1 MIIPRLYDI
10 EVTPNFFSAIYIN
23 LIDYLNTFKDCTND
37 KGKPI
42 PLTEKLSVAE
52 IEERL
57 DTIPVRTFYI
67 TDTDD
72 SQLLEWVAYI
82 NSMQSFYD
90 TVEIE
95 GNVAQEAV
103 RYDMYGF
110 NSLDYDDNM
119 TRFFLM
125 NFNRYDDSKALI
137 KALYRFS
144 KKLIDLQNDKD
155 AFYNDKEL
163 ETVRTYRL
171 PWATVDLMCVYG
183 LKAASVVIDNKTGER
198 QKFSKGLK
206 NTSVNLKW
214 HKILD
219 FNLPPIDEEEYDIYY
234 RHTERFRG
242 MSIEEVRKLLT
253 SDFDRCILPKYIP
266 DMTYY
271 NRNDV
276 FLLGEMVRQNPDEV
290 KLRYGLHKAFGI
302 DCLSSARSNISD
314 KLLVKFYSQ
323 FSGLHKS
330 QFEKKRTERTRISFN
345 KVIFPH
351 IKFKTKQLQDLLDDM
366 MQVYIY
372 HTTKADFTRE
382 FEFYGT
388 KYSIGC
394 GGIHTQDPPGIFKSI
409 EDKYTYVHW
418 DYTSYYPS
426 IMIAYEVA
434 PKHLNAKVF
443 AKMVDYFKTT
453 RVAAKHNK
461 NKNGNVIEGVDDT
474 LTAEALKIVI
484 NAIYGKLGFEMF
496 WLYDRLAQMK
506 VTINGQLMTL
516 SLIESLELEGIHCIS
531 ANTDGIVIK
540 IPNDKKDIF
549 DIITKE
555 WNEHNKMSADG
566 ESYKI
571 LVRRDVNNYFD
582 IQLNGDEEF
591 KGDMDPL
598 QYRKNYAKGYDMP
611 VVAKAVYEYFAN
623 NVPIMDTLRNHKDIL
638 DFCKTQNVGRKFKV
652 CYEKVVDGKITTV
665 YCQQHFRFY
674 VSQKGVI
681 IQKEDT
687 VTGKKSKLGGGLP
700 SIMLNNLDDM
710 PIEERGINYAY
721 YYNECMKFINPI
733 KLGISPNQKGNTNH
747 KTVSGKLLLKKR
759 FGLYNDLFDDEEE
772 S

>member
-1 MIIPRLYDI
+1 MIIPRMYDLEI
-10 EVTPNFFSAIYIN
+10 FTNMFSGIF
-23 LIDYLNTFKDCTND
+23 IDVNEYLKTFKDCVNN

-52 IEERL
+52 IKERL
-57 DTIPVRTFYI
+57 DKIPVRTFYI

-82 NSMQSFYD
+82 NDMQAYYK
-90 TVEIE
+90 TVEIN
-95 GNVAQEAV
+95 GVVTQEPV

-110 NSLDYDDNM
+110 NSLDYDDNLIRAFM
-119 TRFFLM
+119 M
-125 NFNRYDDSKALI
+125 NFNRYDNSKALI
-137 KALYRFS
+137 KYLRRIS
-144 KKLIDLQNDKD
+144 DKLISLQNDKD

-163 ETVRTYRL
+163 EVIRGYRL
-171 PWATVDLMCVYG
+171 PWATVDVQCVYG
-183 LKAASVVIDNKTGER
+183 LKAASVIIDKDTKER
-198 QKFSKGLK
+198 VKVPKGLK
-206 NTSVNLKW
+206 NTSINLKW
-214 HKILD
+214 HDILD
-219 FNLPPIDEEEYDIYY
+219 FTLPFIDEEEYDIYY
-234 RHTERFRG
+234 RNSERFKG

-253 SDFDRCILPKYIP
+253 NDFDRCVLPKYISS
-266 DMTYY
+266 MLYY

-276 FLLGEMVRQNPDEV
+276 FLIGEMVRQNPDEV
-290 KLRYGLHKAFGI
+290 RLRYGLQRAFGI
-302 DCLSSARSNISD
+302 NCLSSARSNISD

-351 IKFKTKQLQDLLDDM
+351 ISFKTKQMQDLLADM
-366 MQVYIY
+366 MNVYIY
-372 HTTKADFTRE
+372 HTSKSDFTRE

-394 GGIHTQDPPGIFKSI
+394 GGIHTQDPPRVLRSN
-409 EDKYTYVHW
+409 DKFVYVHW

-461 NKNGNVIEGVDDT
+461 NKNGNIIDGVDDS

-484 NAIYGKLGFEMF
+484 NAIYGKLGSELF

-516 SLIESLELEGIHCIS
+516 SLIESLELEGIHCVS
-531 ANTDGIVIK
+531 ANTDGIIVK
-540 IPNDKKDIF
+540 IPVEKQDKFKE
-549 DIITKE
+549 ITE
-555 WNEHNKMSADG
+555 AWNKHNKMSADG
-566 ESYKI
+566 EYYKM
-571 LVRRDVNNYFD
+571 LVNRDVNSYFD
-582 IQLNGDEEF
+582 IQTNGDEEF

-598 QYRKNYAKGYDMP
+598 QYRKNYSRGYDMP
-611 VVAKAVYEYFAN
+611 IVAKAVYEYFAN
-623 NVPIMDTLRNHKDIL
+623 NIPVMETLRNHKDIL

-652 CYEKVVDGKITTV
+652 CYEKVVNGKITTI
-665 YCQQHFRFY
+665 YAQQHFRFY

-681 IQKEDT
+681 IQKEDSI
-687 VTGKKSKLGGGLP
+687 TGKRSVLGGGLP
-700 SIMLNNLDDM
+700 SIMLNNLDDK
-710 PIEERGINYAY
+710 PIEERDINYAY
-721 YYNECMKFINPI
+721 YYNEAMKFINPI
-733 KLGISPNQKGNTNH
+733 KLGISSKQKGNNQH

-759 FGLYNDLFDDEEE
+759 FGLYNDLFDNENEC
-772 S
+772 

>member
-1 MIIPRLYDI
+1 MIIPRMYDLEI
-10 EVTPNFFSAIYIN
+10 FPNMFSGIYIDIAN
-23 LIDYLNTFKDCTND
+23 YLKTFADCVND

-57 DTIPVRTFYI
+57 DNIPVRTFCI

-82 NSMQSFYD
+82 NDMTAYFK
-90 TVEIE
+90 TTEVN
-95 GNVAQEAV
+95 GVVTQEPV

-110 NSLDYDDNM
+110 NSLDYDDNLM
-119 TRFFLM
+119 RAFMM
-125 NFNRYDDSKALI
+125 NFNRYDNSKALI
-137 KALYRFS
+137 KFIRRIS
-144 KKLIDLQNDKD
+144 DKLIDLQNDKD

-163 ETVRTYRL
+163 EVIRGYRL
-171 PWATVDLMCVYG
+171 PWATVDVQCVYG
-183 LKAASVVIDNKTGER
+183 LKAASVRVDSKTGER
-198 QKFSKGLK
+198 IKTPKGLK
-206 NTSVNLKW
+206 PTSINLKW
-214 HKILD
+214 HSILD
-219 FNLPPIDEEEYDIYY
+219 FTLPPIDEEEYDTYY
-234 RHTERFRG
+234 RNSERFRG
-242 MSIEEVRKLLT
+242 MSIEEVRKLLDN
-253 SDFDRCILPKYIP
+253 DFNRCVLPKYIP
-266 DMTYY
+266 DMLHY

-276 FLLGEMVRQNPDEV
+276 FLIGEMVRQNPDEV
-290 KLRYGLHKAFGI
+290 RLRYGLHKAFGI

-351 IKFKTKQLQDLLDDM
+351 ISFKTKQMQDLLADM

-372 HTTKADFTRE
+372 HTSKSDFTRE

-394 GGIHTQDPPGIFKSI
+394 GGIHTQDPPRVLKS
-409 EDKYTYVHW
+409 DNKYIYVHW

-461 NKNGNVIEGVDDT
+461 NKNGNVIEGVDDS

-484 NAIYGKLGFEMF
+484 NAIYGKLGSELF

-516 SLIESLELEGIHCIS
+516 NLIESLELEGIHCVS
-531 ANTDGIVIK
+531 ANTDGIIVK
-540 IPNDKKDIF
+540 IPVDKQDKF
-549 DIITKE
+549 KEITE
-555 WNEHNKMSADG
+555 AWNEHNKMSADG
-566 ESYKI
+566 EYYKM
-571 LVRRDVNNYFD
+571 LVNRDVNSYFD
-582 IQLNGDEEF
+582 IQTDGTEEF

-598 QYRKNYAKGYDMP
+598 QYRKNYSKGYDMP
-611 VVAKAVYEYFAN
+611 IVAKAVYEYFAN
-623 NVPIMDTLRNHKDIL
+623 NVPVMETLRNHKDIL
-638 DFCKTQNVGRKFKV
+638 DFCKTQNIGRKFNI
-652 CYEKVVDGKITTV
+652 CYDKVVNGKIVTV
-665 YCQQHFRFY
+665 YAQKHCRFY
-674 VSQKGVI
+674 ASSKGVV

-687 VTGKKSKLGGGLP
+687 TTGKKSVLCGGLP
-700 SIMLNNLDDM
+700 VILLNNLDDK
-710 PIEERGINYAY
+710 PIEERDVNYSY
-721 YYNECMKFINPI
+721 YYSECMKFINPI
-733 KLGISPNQKGNTNH
+733 KLGISPNQKGDTNH

-759 FGLYNDLFDDEEE
+759 FGLYNDLFDNETED
-772 S
+772 

>member
-1 MIIPRLYDI
+1 MIIPRAFDLEIFPNMFSGIFIDI
-10 EVTPNFFSAIYIN
+10 GE
-23 LIDYLNTFKDCTND
+23 YLKKFADCVND

-42 PLTEKLSVAE
+42 PLTEKLFVAE

-57 DTIPVRTFYI
+57 DSIPVRTFCI

-82 NSMQSFYD
+82 NDMTAYFK
-90 TVEIE
+90 TTEVN
-95 GNVAQEAV
+95 GVVTQEPV

-110 NSLDYDDNM
+110 NSLDYDDNLIRAFM
-119 TRFFLM
+119 M
-125 NFNRYDDSKALI
+125 NFNRYDNSKALI
-137 KALYRFS
+137 KFIRRIS
-144 KKLIDLQNDKD
+144 DKLIDLQNDKD

-163 ETVRTYRL
+163 EVIRGYRL
-171 PWATVDLMCVYG
+171 PWATVDVQCVYG
-183 LKAASVVIDNKTGER
+183 LKAASVRVDSKTGER
-198 QKFSKGLK
+198 IKTPKGLK
-206 NTSVNLKW
+206 PTSINLKW
-214 HKILD
+214 HSILD
-219 FNLPPIDEEEYDIYY
+219 FTLPPIDEEEFDTYY
-234 RHTERFRG
+234 RNSERFRG
-242 MSIEEVRKLLT
+242 MTIEEVRKLLDN
-253 SDFDRCILPKYIP
+253 DFQRCVLPKYIP
-266 DMTYY
+266 KMLHY

-276 FLLGEMVRQNPDEV
+276 FLIGEMVRQNPDEV
-290 KLRYGLHKAFGI
+290 RLRYGLHKAFGI
-302 DCLSSARSNISD
+302 NCLSSARSNISD

-351 IKFKTKQLQDLLDDM
+351 ISFKTKQMQDLLADM
-366 MQVYIY
+366 MNVYIY
-372 HTTKADFTRE
+372 HTSKTDFTRE

-394 GGIHTQDPPGIFKSI
+394 GGIHTQDPPRVLKSN
-409 EDKYTYVHW
+409 DKYIYVHW

-461 NKNGNVIEGVDDT
+461 NKNGNVIEGVDDS

-484 NAIYGKLGFEMF
+484 NAIYGKLGSELF

-516 SLIESLELEGIHCIS
+516 NLIESLELEGIHCVS
-531 ANTDGIVIK
+531 ANTDGIIVK
-540 IPNDKKDIF
+540 IPVDKQDKF
-549 DIITKE
+549 KEITE
-555 WNEHNKMSADG
+555 AWNEHNKMSADG
-566 ESYKI
+566 EYYKM
-571 LVRRDVNNYFD
+571 LVNRDVNSYFD
-582 IQLNGDEEF
+582 IQTDGTEEF

-598 QYRKNYAKGYDMP
+598 QYRKNYSKGYDMP
-611 VVAKAVYEYFAN
+611 IVAKAVYEYFAN
-623 NVPIMDTLRNHKDIL
+623 NVPVMETLRNHKDIL
-638 DFCKTQNVGRKFKV
+638 DFCKTQNIGRKFNICYDKV
-652 CYEKVVDGKITTV
+652 ENGKIITV
-665 YCQQHFRFY
+665 YAQKHCRFY
-674 VSQKGVI
+674 ASSKGVV

-687 VTGKKSKLGGGLP
+687 TTGKKSVLCGGLP
-700 SIMLNNLDDM
+700 VILLNNLDDK
-710 PIEERGINYAY
+710 PIEERDVNYSY
-721 YYNECMKFINPI
+721 YYSECMKFINPI
-733 KLGISPNQKGNTNH
+733 KLGISPNQKGDSNH

-759 FGLYNDLFDDEEE
+759 FGLYNDLFDNETED
-772 S
+772 

>member
-1 MIIPRLYDI
+1 MIIPRMYDLEI
-10 EVTPNFFSAIYIN
+10 FPNMFSGIF
-23 LIDYLNTFKDCTND
+23 IDIGEYLKKFADCVND

-57 DTIPVRTFYI
+57 DSIPVRTFCI

-82 NSMQSFYD
+82 NDMTAYFK
-90 TVEIE
+90 TTEVN
-95 GNVAQEAV
+95 GVVTQEPV

-110 NSLDYDDNM
+110 NSLDYDDNLIRAFM
-119 TRFFLM
+119 M
-125 NFNRYDDSKALI
+125 NFNRYDNSKALI
-137 KALYRFS
+137 KFIRRIS
-144 KKLIDLQNDKD
+144 DKLIDLQNDKD

-163 ETVRTYRL
+163 EVIRGYRL
-171 PWATVDLMCVYG
+171 PWATVDVQCVYG
-183 LKAASVVIDNKTGER
+183 LKAASVRVDSKTGER
-198 QKFSKGLK
+198 IKTPKGLK
-206 NTSVNLKW
+206 PTSINLKW
-214 HKILD
+214 HSILD
-219 FNLPPIDEEEYDIYY
+219 FTLPSIDEEEFDTYY
-234 RHTERFRG
+234 RNTERFKG
-242 MSIEEVRKLLT
+242 MTIEEVRKLLDN
-253 SDFDRCILPKYIP
+253 DFQRCVLPKYIP
-266 DMTYY
+266 KMLHY

-276 FLLGEMVRQNPDEV
+276 FLIGEMVRQNPDEV
-290 KLRYGLHKAFGI
+290 RLRYGLHKAFGI
-302 DCLSSARSNISD
+302 NCLSSARSNISD

-351 IKFKTKQLQDLLDDM
+351 ISFKTQQMQDLLADM

-372 HTTKADFTRE
+372 HTSKADFTRE

-394 GGIHTQDPPGIFKSI
+394 GGIHTQDPPRVLKSN
-409 EDKYTYVHW
+409 DKFIYVHW

-461 NKNGNVIEGVDDT
+461 NKNGNVIEGVDDS

-484 NAIYGKLGFEMF
+484 NAIYGKLGSELF

-516 SLIESLELEGIHCIS
+516 NLIESLELEGIHCVS
-531 ANTDGIVIK
+531 ANTDGIIVK
-540 IPNDKKDIF
+540 IPIDKQDKF
-549 DIITKE
+549 KEITE
-555 WNEHNKMSADG
+555 AWNEHNKMSADG
-566 ESYKI
+566 EYYKM
-571 LVRRDVNNYFD
+571 LVNRDVNSYFD
-582 IQLNGDEEF
+582 IQTDGTEEF

-598 QYRKNYAKGYDMP
+598 QYRKNYSKGYDMP
-611 VVAKAVYEYFAN
+611 IVAKAVYEYFAN
-623 NVPIMDTLRNHKDIL
+623 NVPVMETLRNHRDIL
-638 DFCKTQNVGRKFKV
+638 DFCKTQNIGRKFNICYDKV
-652 CYEKVVDGKITTV
+652 ENGKIVTIYTQKH
-665 YCQQHFRFY
+665 CRFY
-674 VSQKGVI
+674 ASSKGVV
-681 IQKEDT
+681 IQKEDST
-687 VTGKKSKLGGGLP
+687 TGKKSVLCGGLP
-700 SIMLNNLDDM
+700 VILLNNLDDK
-710 PIEERGINYAY
+710 PIEERDINYAY

-733 KLGISPNQKGNTNH
+733 KLGISPNQKGNSQH

-759 FGLYNDLFDDEEE
+759 FGLYNDLFDNETED
-772 S
+772 

>member
-1 MIIPRLYDI
+1 MINPCAYDLEI
-10 EVTPNFFSAIYIN
+10 FPNMFSGIYMSIT
-23 LIDYLNTFKDCTND
+23 DYLKTFADCINN

-57 DTIPVRTFYI
+57 DNIPVKTFCI

-82 NSMQSFYD
+82 NEMTAYYK
-90 TVEIE
+90 TVEVNGI
-95 GNVAQEAV
+95 VTQEPI

-110 NSLDYDDNM
+110 NSLDYDDN
-119 TRFFLM
+119 LM
-125 NFNRYDDSKALI
+125 RAFMMSFNRYDNSKALI
-137 KALYRFS
+137 KFLRRIS
-144 KKLIDLQNDKD
+144 DKLIDLQNDKD

-163 ETVRTYRL
+163 EVIRGYRL
-171 PWATVDLMCVYG
+171 PWATVDVQCVYD
-183 LKAASVVIDNKTGER
+183 LKAASVRVDSKTGER
-198 QKFSKGLK
+198 IKTPKGLK
-206 NTSVNLKW
+206 PTSINLKW
-214 HKILD
+214 YSILD
-219 FNLPPIDEEEYDIYY
+219 FTLPPIDEEEFDTYY
-234 RHTERFRG
+234 RNNERFRG
-242 MSIEEVRKLLT
+242 MTIEEVRKLLDN
-253 SDFDRCILPKYIP
+253 DFQRCVLPKYIP
-266 DMTYY
+266 KMLHY

-276 FLLGEMVRQNPDEV
+276 FLIGEMVRQNPDEV
-290 KLRYGLHKAFGI
+290 RLRYGLHKAFGI
-302 DCLSSARSNISD
+302 NCLSSARSNISD

-351 IKFKTKQLQDLLDDM
+351 ISFKTKQMQDLLSDM

-372 HTTKADFTRE
+372 HTSKSDFTRE

-394 GGIHTQDPPGIFKSI
+394 GGIHTQDPPRVLKSD
-409 EDKYTYVHW
+409 DKFIYVHW

-461 NKNGNVIEGVDDT
+461 NKNGNVIEGVDDS

-484 NAIYGKLGFEMF
+484 NAIYGKLGSELF

-516 SLIESLELEGIHCIS
+516 NLIESLELEDIHCVS
-531 ANTDGIVIK
+531 ANTDGIIVK
-540 IPNDKKDIF
+540 IPTDKLDKF
-549 DIITKE
+549 KEITE
-555 WNEHNKMSADG
+555 AWNEHNKMSADG
-566 ESYKI
+566 EYYKM
-571 LVRRDVNNYFD
+571 LVNRDVNSYFD
-582 IQLNGDEEF
+582 IQTDGTEEF

-598 QYRKNYAKGYDMP
+598 QYRKNYSKGYDMP
-611 VVAKAVYEYFAN
+611 IVAKAVYEYFAN
-623 NVPIMDTLRNHKDIL
+623 NIPVMETLRNHKDIL
-638 DFCKTQNVGRKFKV
+638 DFCKTQNIGRKFNI
-652 CYEKVVDGKITTV
+652 CYDKVVDGKIVTIYTQKH
-665 YCQQHFRFY
+665 CRFY
-674 VSQKGVI
+674 ASSKGVV
-681 IQKEDT
+681 IQKEDST
-687 VTGKKSKLGGGLP
+687 TGKKSVLCGGLP
-700 SIMLNNLDDM
+700 VILLNNLDDK
-710 PIEERGINYAY
+710 PIEERDINYSY
-721 YYNECMKFINPI
+721 YFSECMKFINPI
-733 KLGISPNQKGNTNH
+733 KLGISPNQKGDAQH

-759 FGLYNDLFDDEEE
+759 FGLYNDLFDNETED
-772 S
+772 

>member
-23 LIDYLNTFKDCTND
+23 LVDYLNMFKDCVND

-57 DTIPVRTFYI
+57 DTIPVKTFYI

-155 AFYNDKEL
+155 AFYTDREL

-183 LKAASVVIDNKTGER
+183 LKAASVVIDNKSGER

-219 FNLPPIDEEEYDIYY
+219 FNLPPIDKEEYDLYY
-234 RHTERFRG
+234 RNTERFRG
-242 MSIEEVRKLLT
+242 MTIEEVRKLLT
-253 SDFDRCILPKYIP
+253 SDFDRHILPKYIP

-302 DCLSSARSNISD
+302 NCLSSARSNISD

-351 IKFKTKQLQDLLDDM
+351 IKFRTKQLQDLLDDM

-394 GGIHTQDPPGIFKSI
+394 GGIHTQDPPGIFKSV
-409 EDKYTYVHW
+409 EGKYTYVHW

-461 NKNGNVIEGVDDT
+461 NKNGNVIEGVDDI

-540 IPNDKKDIF
+540 IPDDKKDVF
-549 DIITKE
+549 ETITKE

-566 ESYKI
+566 EHYKI

-582 IQLNGDEEF
+582 IQMNGDEEF

-652 CYEKVVDGKITTV
+652 CYEKVINGKITTV

-681 IQKEDT
+681 IQKEDSI
-687 VTGKKSKLGGGLP
+687 TGKRSKLGGGLP

-733 KLGISPNQKGNTNH
+733 KLGISPNQKGNSQH
-747 KTVSGKLLLKKR
+747 KTVSGKLLLKKH
-759 FGLYNDLFDDEEE
+759 FGLYNDLFDDETED
-772 S
+772 

>member
-1 MIIPRLYDI
+1 MIIPYAYDLEI
-10 EVTPNFFSAIYIN
+10 FPNMFSGIYMSIT
-23 LIDYLNTFKDCTND
+23 DYLKTFADCVNA

-57 DTIPVRTFYI
+57 DSIPVRTFCI

-82 NSMQSFYD
+82 NNMTAFYK
-90 TVEIE
+90 TTEVE
-95 GNVAQEAV
+95 GNVTQEPI

-110 NSLDYDDNM
+110 NSLDYDDNLM
-119 TRFFLM
+119 RAFMM
-125 NFNRYDDSKALI
+125 NFNRYDSSKALI
-137 KALYRFS
+137 KFIRRIS
-144 KKLIDLQNDKD
+144 DKLIDLQNDKD

-163 ETVRTYRL
+163 EVIRGYRL
-171 PWATVDLMCVYG
+171 PWATVDVQCVYG
-183 LKAASVVIDNKTGER
+183 LKAASVRVDSKTGER
-198 QKFSKGLK
+198 IKTPKGLK
-206 NTSVNLKW
+206 PTSINLKW
-214 HKILD
+214 HSILD
-219 FNLPPIDEEEYDIYY
+219 FTLPPIDEEEFDTYY
-234 RHTERFRG
+234 RNSERFRG
-242 MSIEEVRKLLT
+242 MTIEEVRKLLDN
-253 SDFDRCILPKYIP
+253 DFQRCVLPKYIP
-266 DMTYY
+266 KMLHY

-276 FLLGEMVRQNPDEV
+276 FLIGEMVRQNPDEV
-290 KLRYGLHKAFGI
+290 RLRYGLHKAFGI
-302 DCLSSARSNISD
+302 NCLSSARSNISD

-351 IKFKTKQLQDLLDDM
+351 ISFKTKQMQDLLADM
-366 MQVYIY
+366 MNVYIY
-372 HTTKADFTRE
+372 HTSKTDFTRE

-394 GGIHTQDPPGIFKSI
+394 GGIHTQDPPRVLKSN
-409 EDKYTYVHW
+409 DKYIYVHW

-461 NKNGNVIEGVDDT
+461 NKNGNVIEGVDDS

-484 NAIYGKLGFEMF
+484 NAIYGKLGSELF

-516 SLIESLELEGIHCIS
+516 NLIESLELEGIHCVS
-531 ANTDGIVIK
+531 ANTDGIIVK
-540 IPNDKKDIF
+540 IPVDKF
-549 DIITKE
+549 DKFKEITEE
-555 WNEHNKMSADG
+555 WNANNKMSADG
-566 ESYKI
+566 EYYKM
-571 LVRRDVNNYFD
+571 LVNRDVNSYFD
-582 IQLNGDEEF
+582 IQTDGTEEF

-598 QYRKNYAKGYDMP
+598 QYRKNYSKGYDMP
-611 VVAKAVYEYFAN
+611 IVAKAVYEYFAN
-623 NVPIMDTLRNHKDIL
+623 NVPVMETLRNHKDIL
-638 DFCKTQNVGRKFKV
+638 DFCKTQNIGRKFNI
-652 CYEKVVDGKITTV
+652 CYDKVVDGKIVTV
-665 YCQQHFRFY
+665 YAQKHCRFY
-674 VSQKGVI
+674 ASSKGVV

-687 VTGKKSKLGGGLP
+687 TTGKKSVLCGGLP
-700 SIMLNNLDDM
+700 VILLNNLDDK
-710 PIEERGINYAY
+710 PIEERDVNYSY
-721 YYNECMKFINPI
+721 YYSECMKFINPI
-733 KLGISPNQKGNTNH
+733 KLGISPNQKGDTNH

-759 FGLYNDLFDDEEE
+759 FGLYNDLFDNEEN
-772 S
+772 

>member
-1 MIIPRLYDI
+1 MIIPRMYDLEI
-10 EVTPNFFSAIYIN
+10 FQNMFSGIF
-23 LIDYLNTFKDCTND
+23 IDIGEYLKKFADCVND

-57 DTIPVRTFYI
+57 DSIPVKTFYI

-82 NSMQSFYD
+82 NEMTAYYK
-90 TVEIE
+90 TIE
-95 GNVAQEAV
+95 VDSIVTQEPI

-110 NSLDYDDNM
+110 NSFDYDDNLM
-119 TRFFLM
+119 RAFMM
-125 NFNRYDDSKALI
+125 NFNRYDSSKALI
-137 KALYRFS
+137 KYLKKIS
-144 KKLIDLQNDKD
+144 DKLIDLQNDKE

-163 ETVRTYRL
+163 EVIRGYRL
-171 PWATVDLMCVYG
+171 PWATVDVQCVYG
-183 LKAASVVIDNKTGER
+183 LKAASVRVDSKTGER
-198 QKFSKGLK
+198 IKTPKGLK
-206 NTSVNLKW
+206 PTSINLKW
-214 HKILD
+214 HSILD
-219 FNLPPIDEEEYDIYY
+219 FTLPPIDEEEYDLYY
-234 RHTERFRG
+234 RNSERFRG
-242 MSIEEVRKLLT
+242 MNIDEVRKLLT
-253 SDFDRCILPKYIP
+253 NDFQRCVLPKYIP
-266 DMTYY
+266 KMLHY

-276 FLLGEMVRQNPDEV
+276 FLIGEMVRQNPDEV
-290 KLRYGLHKAFGI
+290 RLRYGLHKAFGI
-302 DCLSSARSNISD
+302 NCLSSARSNISD

-351 IKFKTKQLQDLLDDM
+351 ISFKTKQMQDLLADM

-372 HTTKADFTRE
+372 HTSKTDFTRE

-394 GGIHTQDPPGIFKSI
+394 GGIHTQDPPRVLKST
-409 EDKYTYVHW
+409 DKYIYRHF

-453 RVAAKHNK
+453 RVAAKHNAK
-461 NKNGNVIEGVDDT
+461 EYVIDGVDNS

-484 NAIYGKLGFEMF
+484 NAIYGKLGSELF

-516 SLIESLELEGIHCIS
+516 SLIESLELEGIHCVS
-531 ANTDGIVIK
+531 ANTDGIIIK
-540 IPNDKKDIF
+540 IPTDKLDKF
-549 DIITKE
+549 DEITRE
-555 WNEHNKMSADG
+555 WNEYNRMSADG
-566 ESYKI
+566 EDYKM
-571 LVRRDVNNYFD
+571 LVNRDVNSYFD
-582 IQLNGDEEF
+582 IQTDGTEEF

-598 QYRKNYAKGYDMP
+598 QYRKNYSKGYDMP
-611 VVAKAVYEYFAN
+611 IVAKAVYEYFAN
-623 NVPIMDTLRNHKDIL
+623 NVPVMETLRNHKDIL
-638 DFCKTQNVGRKFKV
+638 DFCKTQNIGRKFNI
-652 CYEKVVDGKITTV
+652 CYNKVVDGKIVTIYTQKH
-665 YCQQHFRFY
+665 CRFY
-674 VSQKGVI
+674 ASSKGVI
-681 IQKEDT
+681 IQKEDST
-687 VTGKKSKLGGGLP
+687 TGKKSVLCGGLP
-700 SIMLNNLDDM
+700 VILLNNLDDK
-710 PIEERGINYAY
+710 PIEERDINYAY

-733 KLGISPNQKGNTNH
+733 KLGISPNQKGDSNH

-759 FGLYNDLFDDEEE
+759 FGLYNDLFDNETEF
-772 S
+772 